1 MKKMIVVPAIPLHY
15 IKAPRFKSGKKTHT
29 GSKPIPLSNPCLSAA
44 VPAVDTSKPESAD
57 RQEVSHG

>member
-1 MKKMIVVPAIPLHY
+1 MKRKIVVPAISLRYVKPQHP
-15 IKAPRFKSGKKTHT
+15 KAVKKKHT